1 MLPVPVFRV
10 GSIPPVA
17 PANGDTPVTFAP
29 ALNDGV
35 ETADTALMAVA
46 DAPTAAREEPFARVL
61 LQARAGSAPACRDL
75 YEAAAGAVYGYLRAH
90 RADDPEDLTSE
101 VFLRVFTHLD
111 DFAGDEAGFR
121 RWVFTIT
128 RRALIDDKR
137 REHRRPTTV
146 ELLDREPATLRG
158 DTEIDAM
165 SRVEE
170 EEIGRLLDGLTPDQR
185 DVLILR
191 IIADLPTEHVA
202 EILGKRQGTV
212 KALQH
217 RGLAT
222 LRRRLTEEGS
232 R

>member
-1 MLPVPVFRV
+1 
-10 GSIPPVA
+10 
-17 PANGDTPVTFAP
+17 VTFAP

-35 ETADTALMAVA
+35 QTVDTALMAVA
-46 DAPTAAREEPFARVL
+46 DAPAAAREEPFARVL

-75 YEAAAGAVYGYLRAH
+75 YEVAAGPVYGYLRAH

-111 DFAGDEAGFR
+111 DFAGDEEGFR

-137 REHRRPTTV
+137 REHRRLTTV
-146 ELLDREPATLRG
+146 ELVDREPAALHG
-158 DTEIDAM
+158 DTEDDAM
-165 SRVEE
+165 RRVEE
-170 EEIGRLLDGLTPDQR
+170 HEVSRLLDALTPDQR
-185 DVLILR
+185 DVITLR
-191 IIADLPTEHVA
+191 IIADLPTEDVA

-217 RGLAT
+217 RGLAA
-222 LRRRLTEEGS
+222 LRRRLAEADS
-232 R
+232 